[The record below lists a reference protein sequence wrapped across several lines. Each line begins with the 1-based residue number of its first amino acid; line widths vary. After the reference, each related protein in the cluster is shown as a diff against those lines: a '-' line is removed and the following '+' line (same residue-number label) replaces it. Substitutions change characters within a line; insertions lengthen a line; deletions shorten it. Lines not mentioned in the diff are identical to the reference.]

1 MLVLSRKLGESIV
14 IDGRITVKIVRL
26 EGDIVKLGI
35 DAPLEVPVHRQ
46 EVYDE
51 IQRNNREA
59 LTGEAA
65 NLPSLTPQSGAGQV
79 SLAAPAA
86 VRPPAQK
93 PKATIPKPATK

>member
-14 IDGRITVKIVRL
+14 IDGRITVKIIRI
-26 EGDIVKLGI
+26 EGELVKVGI

-59 LTGEAA
+59 LASDGT
-65 NLPSLTPQSGAGQV
+65 NLPALPVRTNSAR
-79 SLAAPAA
+79 PAA
-86 VRPPAQK
+86 RVLSRPSK
-93 PKATIPKPATK
+93 INTPKTHL